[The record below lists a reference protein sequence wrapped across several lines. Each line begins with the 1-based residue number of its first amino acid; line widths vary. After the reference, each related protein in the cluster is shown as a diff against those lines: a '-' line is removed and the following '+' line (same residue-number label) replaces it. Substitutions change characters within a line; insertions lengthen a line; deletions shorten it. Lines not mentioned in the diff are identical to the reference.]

1 MKRLIVAIILLIC
14 AVVFSV
20 GSIWMQTNTL
30 DEISADLAAIEQAYM
45 AGDLETCAD
54 LTETLVNEYPER
66 TAVLEWFIGHNH
78 IYGVYDALSIL
89 PITLEEESDYT
100 FPIKLEECKIQLEHL
115 RERGLP
121 MLENII

>member
-1 MKRLIVAIILLIC
+1 MKRLIVAIILLIS
-14 AVVFSV
+14 ALVFSV

-30 DEISADLAAIEQAYM
+30 DEISADLAAIEQAYA
-45 AGDLETCAD
+45 AGDLEKCAD
-54 LTETLVNEYPER
+54 LTETLVKEYPER

-78 IYGVYDALSIL
+78 IYGVYDALSLL
-89 PITLEEESDYT
+89 PVTLDEEADYT